1 MRAINEN
8 RLEMKRHCMRIL
20 KQHSLFVILLFG
32 VSFYS
37 TAQRNAINVMPLPKT
52 IGTGNGKLKISH
64 QLKIELLGIS
74 DDSVLENAA
83 NRVFKKLNLATLAYF
98 EQEKIKLNE
107 RLSDAIITIK
117 VEEKKPNSIGVDE
130 SYKLSINSE
139 KGVLLAKNTIGALR
153 GMETLLQ
160 LIDADS
166 EGYFFPE
173 VEIYDEPRFKWRGM
187 MVDVAR
193 HFIPL
198 DILKRNIDAM
208 AVVKMNI
215 LHLHLSDDEGFRV
228 ESKKYPRLHEFGS
241 NKQYYSQEELKGLVQ
256 YAEAR
261 GIMIYPEFDLP
272 GHSKSWFAGYPELA
286 SALGP
291 YIPGPRFEIN
301 PNASTEERRVAI
313 FESPTP
319 AINPTKEE
327 VYDFLDGF
335 IGEMATIFPCPYYHI
350 GADENNGKAWNLNP
364 QIVQFMKDNNMKNVH
379 ELQKY
384 FVKRIYTL
392 LQKHNKRM
400 IGWEEAFDENLPNAV
415 TFQTWGGSGTFGGEH
430 ITLDK
435 ITGKGNTVVISTGFY
450 LDLFQP
456 ASNHYKNSN
465 ILNKDNPN
473 ILGGEAALWSE
484 LVDEYTFEGRA
495 WPRTAAIAERLW
507 SPSNVIDQD
516 EMYRRLFILS
526 DRLEIAGLN
535 HTINVRRMLTSLCNS
550 QDVKYPLTILQTL
563 TPKKG
568 YFRLGINMRSPKRTK
583 YQGVPL
589 ANLADMV
596 TCDSKQVWSFKKLVD
611 EYVSKKD
618 LDLKEKIKAQ
628 LEEWIEAAGHIKNM
642 TESAPNLNTLEGYA
656 QRVAGASKI
665 GLQVLTESVDQSQK
679 KIIIEQLKSL
689 ARSTDELEIGILP
702 VINQLCEN

>member
-1 MRAINEN
+1 
-8 RLEMKRHCMRIL
+8 MKKHCLRIL

-32 VSFYS
+32 VSYYS

-64 QLKIELLGIS
+64 QLKIELLGAS
-74 DDSVLENAA
+74 NDSILENAA
-83 NRVFKKLNLATLAYF
+83 NRVFKMLNLATLAYF
-98 EQEKIKLNE
+98 EQEKIKINE
-107 RLSDAIITIK
+107 KLSDAIITIK
-117 VEEKKPNSIGVDE
+117 VDEKKSNSIGVDE
-130 SYKLSINSE
+130 SYKLSINSG
-139 KGVLLAKNTIGALR
+139 KGVLQAKNTIGALR

-160 LIDADS
+160 LISADS

-193 HFIPL
+193 HFIPI
-198 DILKRNIDAM
+198 DILKKNIDAM
-208 AVVKMNI
+208 SVVKMNI

-241 NKQYYSQEELKGLVQ
+241 NYQYYSQVELRDLVR

-286 SALGP
+286 SAPGP

-301 PNASTEERRVAI
+301 PNASAEERRVAI

-335 IGEMATIFPCPYYHI
+335 IGEMANIFSCPYYHI
-350 GADENNGKAWNLNP
+350 GADENNGKAWNLNS
-364 QIVQFMKDNNMKNVH
+364 QIVQFMKDNKMENVH

-384 FVKRIYTL
+384 FVKRIFTL
-392 LQKHNKRM
+392 LQKHNKKM
-400 IGWEEAFDENLPNAV
+400 IGWEEAFDQNLPKDV

-430 ITLDK
+430 ITVDK
-435 ITGKGNTVVISTGFY
+435 ILGKGNSAIISTGFY

-465 ILNKDNPN
+465 ILNKDNLN

-507 SPSNVIDQD
+507 SPSKIVDED
-516 EMYRRLFILS
+516 EMYRRMFILS
-526 DRLEIAGLN
+526 DRLEILGLN
-535 HTINVRRMLTSLCNS
+535 HTINVRRMLASLCNQ
-550 QDVKYPLTILQTL
+550 QDVRYPLTILQTL

-568 YFRLGINMRSPKRTK
+568 YLRLGINMRSPKRTK

-589 ANLADMV
+589 VNLADIV
-596 TCDSKQVWSFKKLVD
+596 VCDSKQVWCFKKLVAG
-611 EYVSKKD
+611 YVSMKD
-618 LDLKEKIKAQ
+618 SSLKEKIETQ
-628 LEEWIEAAGHIKNM
+628 LKEWIEAANHIKNM
-642 TESAPNLNTLEGYA
+642 TEAAPNLNILVDYA
-656 QRVAGASKI
+656 QRVAQASKI
-665 GLQVLTESVDQSQK
+665 GLQVLSDSVDQSQR
-679 KIIIEQLKSL
+679 KIITEQLNSL
-689 ARSTDELEIGILP
+689 VRSTDELEIGILP
-702 VINQLCEN
+702 IINQLCEN